1 LSAIANI
8 VLNDAA
14 ATPVA
19 HTFNPS
25 RQGLV
30 GGSQVAEYED
40 RVVNAGIP
48 VGFFRLNLDFSRPQP
63 QRRSYRIKLK
73 LETPVLENTSNSTV
87 TGIAPAPT
95 VSYVPLAQ
103 VDVVIPERASLQV
116 RKDLR
121 KMLYEALNNAQVVSA
136 IENLDPPL

>member
-1 LSAIANI
+1 MGAIANV

-30 GGSQVAEYED
+30 NGSQIAEFED
-40 RVVNAGIP
+40 RTVNAGVA
-48 VGFFRLNLDFSRPQP
+48 VGFYRLSMDFSRPSA

-73 LETPVLENTSNSTV
+73 LETPQLENVTNSTV
-87 TGIAPAPT
+87 SGIAPAPT
-95 VSYVPLAQ
+95 ISYVPIAQ
-103 VDVVIPERASLQV
+103 ADVVIPERATLQA

-121 KMLYEALNNAQVVSA
+121 KMFYEMFNNAQVVAA
-136 IENLDPPL
+136 IENLDAPY